1 MTLRLCLVALAG
13 LFLLAACSN
22 PERVRITNSPGAP
35 PPIPVR
41 KPDVAAAGPVF
52 DPAEVRSPSSVQ
64 SVPLGAPA
72 PLPLPEPA
80 AGAAVRPQ
88 PAPIPAATP
97 PAAAP
102 ATAALPPGGRY
113 RVQPGDTLY
122 GIARRFGLPVKS
134 IVQRNGLS
142 PPYRLSPGQELQLP
156 AQRVHRVQPGDTLY
170 SLSRQYDVDRSQLAE
185 VNGLRAPYSL
195 SVGQTLAIPTT
206 AVPTTGPAPT
216 QAGAGQ
222 VAMVPAAAP
231 RAGQSAPPPRAAPQP
246 PQPQTAQP
254 QSAQPQPAALPTQ
267 PPEPPPVP
275 PSANGLG
282 FLWPTQGRVIAEF
295 GPQGDGRHN
304 DGINIAAPRG
314 APVVAAER
322 GEVVYAGNE
331 LKGFGNLLLI
341 RHENGWVT
349 AYAHNSSLLVSK
361 GERVSRGQVIA
372 RVGRSGNVDRSQL
385 HFEIRKGSRA
395 VDPREL
401 LPS

>member
-1 MTLRLCLVALAG
+1 MILRLCLVALTG
-13 LFLLAACSN
+13 LVLLAACSN
-22 PERVRITNSPGAP
+22 PERVRITQSPGAP
-35 PPIPVR
+35 PPLPVR
-41 KPDVAAAGPVF
+41 KPEVPAAGPVF

-64 SVPLGAPA
+64 SVPLGAPT
-72 PLPLPEPA
+72 PLPEPA
-80 AGAAVRPQ
+80 AGTAVGP
-88 PAPIPAATP
+88 PPSSIPTPTPAATL
-97 PAAAP
+97 PAPAP

-113 RVQPGDTLY
+113 RVQSGDTLY
-122 GIARRFGLPVKS
+122 GIARRFGLPVQS
-134 IVQRNGLS
+134 IVQRNGLT

-170 SLSRQYDVDRSQLAE
+170 SLSRQYNVERSQLAA
-185 VNGLRAPYSL
+185 VNDLQAPYSL
-195 SVGQTLAIPTT
+195 SVGQSLAIP
-206 AVPTTGPAPT
+206 ATGPAP
-216 QAGAGQ
+216 AGQ
-222 VAMVPAAAP
+222 LAMVPAAAP
-231 RAGQSAPPPRAAPQP
+231 LGAQPAPTPRAAPQP
-246 PQPQTAQP
+246 PQPQA
-254 QSAQPQPAALPTQ
+254 AQPQPAALPTQ
-267 PPEPPPVP
+267 PPDPPPVP
-275 PSANGLG
+275 PTANGLG

-295 GPQGDGRHN
+295 GAQGDGRHN

-331 LKGFGNLLLI
+331 LRGFGNLLLI

-372 RVGRSGNVDRSQL
+372 RVGRSGNVDRPQL

>member
-13 LFLLAACSN
+13 LVLLAACSN
-22 PERVRITNSPGAP
+22 PERVRITQSPGAP

-41 KPDVAAAGPVF
+41 KPEVAAAGPVF
-52 DPAEVRSPSSVQ
+52 NPAEVRSPSSVQ
-64 SVPLGAPA
+64 SVPLGAPT
-72 PLPLPEPA
+72 PLPEPA
-80 AGAAVRPQ
+80 AGTAVRP
-88 PAPIPAATP
+88 PPSPIPTPTPAATP
-97 PAAAP
+97 PAPAP

-113 RVQPGDTLY
+113 RVQPGNTLY
-122 GIARRFGLPVKS
+122 GIARRFGLPVQS
-134 IVQRNGLS
+134 IVQRNGLT
-142 PPYRLSPGQELQLP
+142 PPYQLSPGQELLLP
-156 AQRVHRVQPGDTLY
+156 AQRVHRVEPGDTLY
-170 SLSRQYDVDRSQLAE
+170 SLSRQYNVERSQLAA
-185 VNGLRAPYSL
+185 VNDLQAPYSL
-195 SVGQTLAIPTT
+195 SVGQTLAIP
-206 AVPTTGPAPT
+206 ATGPAP
-216 QAGAGQ
+216 AGQ
-222 VAMVPAAAP
+222 LAMVPAAAP
-231 RAGQSAPPPRAAPQP
+231 RGTQPASARTAAPQP

-254 QSAQPQPAALPTQ
+254 QPAALPTQ
-267 PPEPPPVP
+267 PPDPPPVP
-275 PSANGLG
+275 PTANGLG

-295 GPQGDGRHN
+295 GAQGDGRHN

-331 LKGFGNLLLI
+331 LRGFGNLLLI

-361 GERVSRGQVIA
+361 GEQVSRGQVIA
-372 RVGRSGNVDRSQL
+372 RVGRSGNVDRPQL

>member
-1 MTLRLCLVALAG
+1 MTLRLVFVAMIG
-13 LFLLAACSN
+13 LILLAACSN
-22 PERVRITNSPGAP
+22 PERVRITQSPGAP

-41 KPDVAAAGPVF
+41 KPEVAAAGPVF
-52 DPAEVRSPSSVQ
+52 NPAEVRAPSSVQ

-72 PLPLPEPA
+72 PQPLPEPA
-80 AGAAVRPQ
+80 AGTAVRP
-88 PAPIPAATP
+88 PPSPIPPPTPAATASAP
-97 PAAAP
+97 PR
-102 ATAALPPGGRY
+102 ATLALPPGGRY
-113 RVQPGDTLY
+113 QVQPGDTLY

-134 IVQRNGLS
+134 IVERNGLT
-142 PPYRLSPGQELQLP
+142 PPYRLSPGQTLQLP

-170 SLSRQYDVDRSQLAE
+170 SLSRQYNVDRSQLSA
-185 VNGLRAPYSL
+185 VNDLEAPYSL
-195 SVGQTLAIPTT
+195 SVGQSLAIPAAASAPDGQLAMAPASVPRGAQPASAPT
-206 AVPTTGPAPT
+206 AV
-216 QAGAGQ
+216 
-222 VAMVPAAAP
+222 
-231 RAGQSAPPPRAAPQP
+231 PQP
-246 PQPQTAQP
+246 PQPQAAQP
-254 QSAQPQPAALPTQ
+254 QQAALPTQ
-267 PPEPPPVP
+267 PPDPPPAP
-275 PSANGLG
+275 PTANGLG
-282 FLWPTQGRVIAEF
+282 FLWPTQGRVIAEY

-322 GEVVYAGNE
+322 GGVVYAGSE

-372 RVGRSGNVDRSQL
+372 RVGRSGNVDRPQL

>member
-1 MTLRLCLVALAG
+1 MILRLCLVALTG
-13 LFLLAACSN
+13 LVLLAACSN
-22 PERVRITNSPGAP
+22 PERVRITQSPGAP
-35 PPIPVR
+35 PPLPVR
-41 KPDVAAAGPVF
+41 KPEVAAAGPVF

-64 SVPLGAPA
+64 SVPLGAPT
-72 PLPLPEPA
+72 PLPEPA
-80 AGAAVRPQ
+80 AGTAVRP
-88 PAPIPAATP
+88 PPSSIPTP
-97 PAAAP
+97 TPV
-102 ATAALPPGGRY
+102 TAALPPGGRY

-122 GIARRFGLPVKS
+122 GIARRFGLPVQS
-134 IVQRNGLS
+134 IVQRNGLT

-170 SLSRQYDVDRSQLAE
+170 SLSWQYNVERSQLAA
-185 VNGLRAPYSL
+185 VNDLQAPYSL
-195 SVGQTLAIPTT
+195 SVGQSLAIP
-206 AVPTTGPAPT
+206 ATGPAP
-216 QAGAGQ
+216 AGQ
-222 VAMVPAAAP
+222 LAMVPAAAP
-231 RAGQSAPPPRAAPQP
+231 LGAQPAPTPRAAPQP
-246 PQPQTAQP
+246 PQPQA
-254 QSAQPQPAALPTQ
+254 AQPQPAALPTQ
-267 PPEPPPVP
+267 PPDPPPVP
-275 PSANGLG
+275 PTANGLG

-295 GPQGDGRHN
+295 GAQGDGRHN

-331 LKGFGNLLLI
+331 LRGFGNLLLI

-372 RVGRSGNVDRSQL
+372 RVGRSGNVDRPQL

>member
-1 MTLRLCLVALAG
+1 MILRFCLVALTG
-13 LFLLAACSN
+13 LFLLAACSS
-22 PERVRITNSPGAP
+22 PERVRITQSPGAP
-35 PPIPVR
+35 PPLPVR
-41 KPDVAAAGPVF
+41 KPEVAAAGPVF

-64 SVPLGAPA
+64 SVPLGAPT
-72 PLPLPEPA
+72 PLPEPA
-80 AGAAVRPQ
+80 AGTAVRP
-88 PAPIPAATP
+88 PPSSIPTPTPAATP
-97 PAAAP
+97 PAPAP

-122 GIARRFGLPVKS
+122 GIARRFGLPVQS
-134 IVQRNGLS
+134 IVQRNGLA

-170 SLSRQYDVDRSQLAE
+170 SLSRQYNVERSQLAA
-185 VNGLRAPYSL
+185 VNDLQAPYSL
-195 SVGQTLAIPTT
+195 SVGQSLAIP
-206 AVPTTGPAPT
+206 ATGPAP
-216 QAGAGQ
+216 AGQ
-222 VAMVPAAAP
+222 LAMVPAAAP
-231 RAGQSAPPPRAAPQP
+231 RGAQPAPTPRAAPQP
-246 PQPQTAQP
+246 PQPQA
-254 QSAQPQPAALPTQ
+254 AQPQPAALPTQ
-267 PPEPPPVP
+267 PPDPPPVP
-275 PSANGLG
+275 PTANGLG

-295 GPQGDGRHN
+295 GAQGDGRHN

-331 LKGFGNLLLI
+331 LRGFGNLLLI

-372 RVGRSGNVDRSQL
+372 RVGRSGNVDRPQL

>member
-1 MTLRLCLVALAG
+1 MTLRLVFVALAG
-13 LFLLAACSN
+13 LILLAACSN
-22 PERVRITNSPGAP
+22 PERVRITQSPGAP

-41 KPDVAAAGPVF
+41 KPETLAAAPVF
-52 DPAEVRSPSSVQ
+52 NPAEVRAPSSVQ
-64 SVPLGAPA
+64 SVPLGAPS
-72 PLPLPEPA
+72 PQTLPEPA
-80 AGAAVRPQ
+80 AGTAVRP
-88 PAPIPAATP
+88 PPSPIPSPTPAATTSAPP
-97 PAAAP
+97 PA
-102 ATAALPPGGRY
+102 TMALPPGGRY
-113 RVQPGDTLY
+113 QVQPGDTLY

-134 IVQRNGLS
+134 IVERNGLT
-142 PPYRLSPGQELQLP
+142 PPYRLSPGQTLQLP

-170 SLSRQYDVDRSQLAE
+170 SLSRQYNVDRSQLAA
-185 VNGLRAPYSL
+185 VNDLEAPYSL
-195 SVGQTLAIPTT
+195 SVGQSLAIP
-206 AVPTTGPAPT
+206 AAGSAPVGQLAMAPASVPRSAPSAPAP
-216 QAGAGQ
+216 A
-222 VAMVPAAAP
+222 
-231 RAGQSAPPPRAAPQP
+231 S
-246 PQPQTAQP
+246 QPQSQPQQPQVAQP
-254 QSAQPQPAALPTQ
+254 QAVALPSQ
-267 PPEPPPVP
+267 PPDPPPVP
-275 PSANGLG
+275 PTANGLG
-282 FLWPTQGRVIAEF
+282 FLWPTQGRVIAEY

-322 GEVVYAGNE
+322 GEVVYAGSE

-372 RVGRSGNVDRSQL
+372 RVGRSGNVDRPQL